1 MPWSTV
7 AVMAETRRRLRQ
19 LGLAWRELA
28 RLWDVDVPE
37 DLDRLRRDG
46 PAGLLG

>member
-7 AVMAETRRRLRQ
+7 TVMGETRRRLRQ
-19 LGLAWRELA
+19 LGLVGRELT

-46 PAGLLG
+46 LAGLLD